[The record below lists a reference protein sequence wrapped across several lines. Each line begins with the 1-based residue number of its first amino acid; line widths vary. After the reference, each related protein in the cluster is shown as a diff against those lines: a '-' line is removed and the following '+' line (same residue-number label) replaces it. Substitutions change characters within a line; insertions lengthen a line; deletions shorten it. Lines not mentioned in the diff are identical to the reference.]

1 MVKHP
6 ANLRLGTR
14 GSALALWQARWVK
27 ARIETAH
34 PEVTVHLQAL
44 HTTGDRITDVPLA
57 KIGDKGLF
65 TKELDNAIIDGHVD
79 LAVHSL
85 KDVPT
90 RLADGLVLA
99 AVSEREDPRDAFL
112 PGSRRPSALADL
124 PAGSVVGTSSLR
136 RRAQLLHHRPDLR
149 VQDLRGNLDTRLAR
163 LTENHYDAIILA
175 LAGVRRLGRE
185 DHVGELLG
193 PPQWLPAVSQGA
205 LGITSREGDD
215 ATAALL
221 ACLND
226 PATAATTAAER
237 AFLRALEGGCQIPIG
252 ALARLDGDELLLDG
266 FVASVDGSAYIR
278 DSARGPAT
286 DPKAVGCALADRLL
300 DRGAGEVL
308 KHVREAATVPGG
320 LPQASAP

>member
-1 MVKHP
+1 MVKH
-6 ANLRLGTR
+6 AASLRLGTR

-27 ARIETAH
+27 ARLETAH
-34 PEVTVHLQAL
+34 PELTVHLQTL

-65 TKELDNAIIDGHVD
+65 TKELDNAIVDGHVD

-99 AVSEREDPRDAFL
+99 AVTEREDPRDAFL
-112 PGSRRPSALADL
+112 PGSRRPTALADL

-136 RRAQLLHHRPDLR
+136 RRAQLLHYRPDLR
-149 VQDLRGNLDTRLAR
+149 VQDLRGNLDTRLGR
-163 LTENHYDAIILA
+163 LTEGHYDAIVLA
-175 LAGVRRLGRE
+175 LAGVRRLGHE
-185 DHVGELLG
+185 DRVGERLG

-205 LGITSREGDD
+205 LGITIREGDE
-215 ATAALL
+215 ATANLV
-221 ACLND
+221 ACLD
-226 PATAATTAAER
+226 HPASAATTAAER

-252 ALARLDGDELLLDG
+252 ALAILEGDELVLDG
-266 FVASVDGSAYIR
+266 FVASMDGVAYIR
-278 DSARGPAT
+278 GTARGPAA
-286 DPKAVGCALADRLL
+286 DPRKVGCDLADQLL

-308 KHVREAATVPGG
+308 KQVRKAAAAPGG